1 MASWKE
7 IEAAAPELA
16 GRARAAFDA
25 HKHKLLATLRRDG
38 SPRISG
44 IEATFADGE
53 LWLGMMPGSRKALD
67 LRRDPRLAVH
77 SASLD
82 PPEDPTTW
90 PGDAK
95 LAGRAVEVDDPA
107 LKERFAG
114 GGGQPDEPHLFRVDI
129 TEVVHTRVGDPADHL
144 VIELW
149 QPDQDVRRR
158 QRRKSL
164 SNNLVV
170 KAGRQ
175 HPARVSSAHATTAWA
190 SVPPSLGSVP
200 PSPRRWPA
208 PSPPGALVTRPPA

>member
-16 GRARAAFDA
+16 RRARAAFDA
-25 HKHKLLATLRRDG
+25 HRHKLLATLRKDG

-44 IEATFADGE
+44 IETTFADGE

-67 LRRDPRLAVH
+67 LRRDPRLALH

-82 PPEDPTTW
+82 PPDDPTTW
-90 PGDAK
+90 AGDAK
-95 LAGRAVEVDDPA
+95 LSGRAVEVDDPA

-114 GGGQPDEPHLFRVDI
+114 GGQSDESHLFRVDV

-149 QPDQDVRRR
+149 QPGRGVRRME
-158 QRRKSL
+158 RR
-164 SNNLVV
+164 
-170 KAGRQ
+170 
-175 HPARVSSAHATTAWA
+175 
-190 SVPPSLGSVP
+190 
-200 PSPRRWPA
+200 
-208 PSPPGALVTRPPA
+208 